1 MTAVTLIFPHQLFAD
16 HPCIKK
22 GLVVYLIEECLFF
35 KQYHFHKQKL
45 VLHRASMKKFAHF
58 LSQRN
63 ITVDYIDSQNDLS
76 DVRTLI
82 NHLAQ
87 LNITEI
93 QFVDV
98 ADNWLKTRIE
108 SSCKKHHI
116 EIAEAV
122 SPNFLNT
129 LEGVKSFFD
138 NKKTYFQTAFYIE
151 QRKQRAILLDAGGQ
165 PVGGQWTFDADNR
178 LKYPKNDKPPVITVA
193 KEDSYGQEA
202 NDYVAKYFPNNYGSA
217 EKFIYPTDHAG
228 ASSWLDE
235 FLETRFEKFGV
246 YEDAIVANEH
256 YLHHSVLTPM
266 LNIGLLSPQQIIDR
280 ALQVALKKN
289 IPLNS
294 LEGFIRQIIGWREF
308 IRIVYEREGNK
319 QRTKNY
325 WGFDRKIPESFWQGT
340 TGILPVDNVIKK
352 VLQTGYSHHI
362 ERLMV
367 IGNFMLLCEFHPDE
381 VYRWFMEMYV
391 DAYDWVMVPN
401 VYGMTQFADGGM
413 MTTKP
418 YISGSNYLLKMSDY
432 QKGGWTEIWDGLF
445 WRFMHVNR
453 DLFLKNPRL
462 SMLVKTFDKMPE
474 KKRKKHI
481 SVAENHLNQLD

>member
-108 SSCKKHHI
+108 NSCKKHHI

-138 NKKTYFQTAFYIE
+138 NNKT
-151 QRKQRAILLDAGGQ
+151 
-165 PVGGQWTFDADNR
+165 
-178 LKYPKNDKPPVITVA
+178 
-193 KEDSYGQEA
+193 
-202 NDYVAKYFPNNYGSA
+202 
-217 EKFIYPTDHAG
+217 
-228 ASSWLDE
+228 
-235 FLETRFEKFGV
+235 
-246 YEDAIVANEH
+246 
-256 YLHHSVLTPM
+256 
-266 LNIGLLSPQQIIDR
+266 
-280 ALQVALKKN
+280 
-289 IPLNS
+289 
-294 LEGFIRQIIGWREF
+294 
-308 IRIVYEREGNK
+308 
-319 QRTKNY
+319 
-325 WGFDRKIPESFWQGT
+325 
-340 TGILPVDNVIKK
+340 
-352 VLQTGYSHHI
+352 
-362 ERLMV
+362 
-367 IGNFMLLCEFHPDE
+367 
-381 VYRWFMEMYV
+381 
-391 DAYDWVMVPN
+391 
-401 VYGMTQFADGGM
+401 
-413 MTTKP
+413 
-418 YISGSNYLLKMSDY
+418 
-432 QKGGWTEIWDGLF
+432 
-445 WRFMHVNR
+445 
-453 DLFLKNPRL
+453 
-462 SMLVKTFDKMPE
+462 
-474 KKRKKHI
+474 KR
-481 SVAENHLNQLD
+481 